1 MTLDAESSGKTL
13 SLVTEQGRFFHRDL
27 GHAIEIL
34 DHTHTCCFHRLDVP
48 QDAFEIAIGFGLHR
62 RHAELMHV
70 DVRYLQ
76 LSVSGQ
82 LTEARAPFAFVIPL
96 AEPAGRYARQL
107 APV

>member
-48 QDAFEIAIGFGLHR
+48 QHACEIAIGFCFHR
-62 RHAELMHV
+62 RHAV
-70 DVRYLQ
+70 VRSQPKRRQMSFHSY
-76 LSVSGQ
+76 SR
-82 LTEARAPFAFVIPL
+82 ARIQT
-96 AEPAGRYARQL
+96 R
-107 APV
+107 